1 MEEQRALVFTADD
14 NPANLR
20 IIKNILSEKYSTA
33 TAPSAK
39 KLFDL
44 LEGNSPDIIL
54 LDVDM
59 PEMDGYEAI
68 KILKSNPETNDI
80 PVIFLTGRTE
90 SDDELKGLSLG
101 AIDYIT
107 KPIQPLLLLKRIEV
121 HLLVEEQ
128 RKILENQAAELRNFN
143 NNLQK
148 MVDDKT
154 RDMLELQNAVLRTM
168 SELVDY
174 RDDITGKHSER
185 TKRGITIMLEEIQR
199 RGLYPEESKDWDIGM
214 LAQCCQLHDIGKIFI
229 NDSILLKPGKLTEEE
244 FENMKTHTH
253 IGEQIVAKVELLA
266 KGNEFLTYAKIFA
279 ANHHEWWDGSG
290 YPHGLKGENIP
301 LLGRVMAI
309 ADVYDSLV
317 SVRPYKNVFTHEEA
331 VNMILDGNG
340 TQFDPSL
347 IKIFIV
353 VAEQFRE

>member
-1 MEEQRALVFTADD
+1 MEEQKALIILADD

-20 IIKNILSEKYSTA
+20 IIKNVLTEKYFTA

-39 KLFDL
+39 KLFEL
-44 LEGNSPDIIL
+44 LENNSPAMIL
-54 LDVDM
+54 LDIEM
-59 PEMDGYEAI
+59 PEMDGYETI
-68 KILKSNPETNDI
+68 KILKSKPETKNI

-90 SDDELKGLSLG
+90 SDDELMGLSLG

-128 RKILENQAAELRNFN
+128 RKILEKQAEDLRYFN

-148 MVDDKT
+148 LVDEKT
-154 RDMLELQNAVLRTM
+154 KNMLELQNAVLRTM
-168 SELVDY
+168 AELVEY

-185 TKRGITIMLEEIQR
+185 TQRGIRIMLEEIQR
-199 RGLYPEESKDWDIGM
+199 RDLYHEESKDWDIDM
-214 LAQCCQLHDIGKIFI
+214 LVQCCQLHDIGKIFI
-229 NDSILLKPGKLTEEE
+229 NDSILQKPGKLTEEE
-244 FENMKTHTH
+244 FENMKTHTF
-253 IGEQIVAKVELLA
+253 IGEQIVGKVELLA
-266 KGNEFLTYAKIFA
+266 KESEFLKYAKIFA

-290 YPHGLKGENIP
+290 YPNGLKGTDIP

-317 SVRPYKNVFTHEEA
+317 SERPYKNIFTHEEA
-331 VNMILDGNG
+331 VKMISDASE
-340 TQFDPSL
+340 TQFDPAL
-347 IKIFIV
+347 VKIFII
-353 VAEQFRE
+353 VAEKFRE

>member
-1 MEEQRALVFTADD
+1 MEEQRALVFMADD

-20 IIKNILSEKYSTA
+20 IIKNVLTEKYATA

-39 KLFDL
+39 KLFEL
-44 LEGNSPDIIL
+44 LENNSPDMIL

-68 KILKSNPETNDI
+68 EILKSKTETKDI

-90 SDDELKGLSLG
+90 SDDELKGLTLG

-128 RKILENQAAELRNFN
+128 RKILEKQAAELKNFN

-168 SELVDY
+168 AELVDY

-185 TKRGITIMLEEIQR
+185 TQRGIRIILEEIQR
-199 RGLYPEESKDWDIGM
+199 KGLYPEESKGWDIDM
-214 LAQCCQLHDIGKIFI
+214 LVQCCQLHDIGKIFI

-244 FENMKTHTH
+244 FDNMKTHTH
-253 IGEQIVAKVELLA
+253 IGEQIVEKIELLA
-266 KGNEFLTYAKIFA
+266 KGNEFLAYAKIFA
-279 ANHHEWWDGSG
+279 ANHHEWWDGRG
-290 YPHGLKGENIP
+290 YPQGLKGKEIP

-317 SVRPYKNVFTHEEA
+317 SERPYKDVFTHEEA
-331 VNMILDGNG
+331 VKMISDGSG
-340 TQFDPSL
+340 TQFDPDL
-347 IKIFIV
+347 VKIFII

>member
-1 MEEQRALVFTADD
+1 MDEQRALIFMVDD
-14 NPANLR
+14 NSANLR
-20 IIKNILSEKYSTA
+20 ILKNVLAEKYSTA
-33 TAPSAK
+33 TAPSAE
-39 KLFDL
+39 KLFKL
-44 LEGNSPDIIL
+44 LENNSPDMIL

-59 PEMDGYEAI
+59 PEMDGYETI
-68 KILKSNPETNDI
+68 KILKSKPETKDI

-90 SDDELKGLSLG
+90 TDYELKGLSLG
-101 AIDYIT
+101 AIDYLA

-128 RKILENQAAELRNFN
+128 RKILEKQAAELKNFN

-154 RDMLELQNAVLRTM
+154 KDMIELQNAVLRTM
-168 SELVDY
+168 AELVDY

-185 TKRGITIMLEEIQR
+185 TQRGIRIILEEIQK
-199 RGLYPEESKDWDIGM
+199 RGLYPEESKDWDIDV
-214 LAQCCQLHDIGKIFI
+214 LVQCCQLHDIGKIFI

-244 FENMKTHTH
+244 FDNMKTHTH
-253 IGEQIVAKVELLA
+253 IGEQIVEKIELLA
-266 KGNEFLTYAKIFA
+266 KGNEFLEYAKIFA
-279 ANHHEWWDGSG
+279 ANHHEWWDGRG
-290 YPHGLKGENIP
+290 YPQGLKGEKIP

-317 SVRPYKNVFTHEEA
+317 SERPYKSTFSHEEA
-331 VNMILDGNG
+331 VKMIKDGSG
-340 TQFDPSL
+340 TQFDPDL
-347 IKIFIV
+347 VKIFLI